1 MPAYEYAALDSAGRE
16 RRGIVEGDTPR
27 HVRQLLRDQGL
38 LPVNVDEVVASEVKR
53 SRRGFTFKRGFTFRR
68 GISATDLSLLTR
80 QLATLVQ
87 SGLPLEESLLAV
99 SQQSEKPRVQSIV
112 AGVRSRV
119 LEGRTLASG
128 LAEFPQVFDELY
140 RATVAAGE
148 QSGHLDPVLE
158 RLADYTESRQ
168 LLQSRIR
175 NAMIYPALLGV
186 VSLLIVSVLLGYVVP
201 EVVRVFEAGK
211 QQLPL
216 LTRVLIAMSALFR
229 SWWWLLFAG
238 IGAAVWSFRRAL
250 GNPATRRRY
259 DRARLGL
266 PLIGRVVRGA
276 NASRFARTFAILT
289 SSAVPVLEALRIAG
303 EVVTNLPMKEAVAEA
318 AVRVREGAPIAR
330 SLGASKLFP
339 PMLVHLIASGETS
352 GELETM
358 LSRAAD
364 NQERELDGIVNT
376 AVGVLGPVM
385 ILVMGGFVFVIVL
398 ALLLPIF
405 ELNQLVR

>member
-1 MPAYEYAALDSAGRE
+1 MPAYEYTALDSGGRE
-16 RRGIVEGDTPR
+16 KRGLIEGDTPR

-38 LPVNVDEVVASEVKR
+38 LPVNVDEVVATEGKR
-53 SRRGFTFKRGFTFRR
+53 SQRSFSFRR

-80 QLATLVQ
+80 QLATLVG
-87 SGLPLEESLLAV
+87 SGLPLEEALLAV

-119 LEGRTLASG
+119 LEGRTLAAG

-158 RLADYTESRQ
+158 RLADYTEARQ
-168 LLQSRIR
+168 ALQSRIR
-175 NAMIYPALLGV
+175 NAMIYPALLAV
-186 VSLLIVSVLLGYVVP
+186 VSLLIVAVLLGYVVP

-211 QQLPL
+211 QQLPI
-216 LTRVLIAMSALFR
+216 LTRILITLSDGFR
-229 SWWWLLFAG
+229 SWWWLLFTVTG
-238 IGAAVWSFRRAL
+238 LLYWGFRRAL

-259 DRARLGL
+259 DAMKLQL
-266 PLIGRVVRGA
+266 PLVGRVVRGA
-276 NASRFARTFAILT
+276 NAARFARTFAILT
-289 SSAVPVLEALRIAG
+289 SSAVPVLEGLRIAG
-303 EVVTNLPMKEAVAEA
+303 EVVTNLPMRDAVAGA

-330 SLGASKLFP
+330 SLGSTKLFP

-364 NQERELDGIVNT
+364 NQERELDGIVDT
-376 AVGVLGPVM
+376 AVGVLGPLM
-385 ILVMGGFVFVIVL
+385 ILLMGGFVFVIVL

-405 ELNQLVR
+405 EMNQLVR